1 MGAQTCLS
9 AFSKKWKLVRAP
21 RPKQETLGN
30 EKVTTYKKPERK
42 RDKHILRKA
51 QGERENE
58 RMMVV

>member
-9 AFSKKWKLVRAP
+9 AFAKKWKLVWAP
-21 RPKQETLGN
+21 RPEQETLRN

-51 QGERENE
+51 QEERE
-58 RMMVV
+58 RMRG